1 MVMMG
6 IMSKLCGKQFW
17 LAFCEAK
24 DVTRA
29 IKNGGEDF
37 NKKCPPALISHFIT
51 GLSWEHSLPNP
62 APVCAFS
69 FMLLVGGM
77 CSAHFVFDKFI
88 LYWPLNIIIY
98 FGSAIGIMLCVM
110 AEVWLIA
117 KGFILGL
124 RLCVLLFLLN
134 IMLCGTGLFDV
145 LCHQNSELK
154 SDLVI
159 AIIMVV
165 LCRWVMNGETFTMM
179 IRFCLGR
186 RLVRVALQKY
196 LTSQTRK

>member
-1 MVMMG
+1 MDRFPRSDSIVQARSGLQTYMAQVYGWMTVGLLLTAFIAWYAANTPAVMM
-6 IMSKLCGKQFW
+6 
-17 LAFCEAK
+17 
-24 DVTRA
+24 
-29 IKNGGEDF
+29 
-37 NKKCPPALISHFIT
+37 
-51 GLSWEHSLPNP
+51 
-62 APVCAFS
+62 
-69 FMLLVGGM
+69 
-77 CSAHFVFDKFI
+77 FVFSSKITF
-88 LYWPLNIIIY
+88 
-98 FGSAIGIMLCVM
+98 FGLI
-110 AEVWLIA
+110 IA

>member
-1 MVMMG
+1 MCYGRGMAYCQRLYSGV
-6 IMSKLCGKQFW
+6 
-17 LAFCEAK
+17 
-24 DVTRA
+24 
-29 IKNGGEDF
+29 
-37 NKKCPPALISHFIT
+37 
-51 GLSWEHSLPNP
+51 
-62 APVCAFS
+62 APLRFTV
-69 FMLLVGGM
+69 
-77 CSAHFVFDKFI
+77 FVK
-88 LYWPLNIIIY
+88 YY
-98 FGSAIGIMLCVM
+98 A
-110 AEVWLIA
+110 
-117 KGFILGL
+117 
-124 RLCVLLFLLN
+124 
-134 IMLCGTGLFDV
+134 CGTGLFDV